1 MRGNWKERKHSM
13 KPIFLWE
20 NQLEFLFL
28 RYFYALLYM
37 LTLLYDCVIYIRNVV
52 ESFKAAQQ
60 LAYFLTCMT
69 FDYLLSCKV
78 FHHFAY
84 NLMKKL
90 TFGLKK
96 KKFYS
101 NSWQYLTDKFTLQNV
116 IYIK

>member
-1 MRGNWKERKHSM
+1 MTFHETHFFVRK
-13 KPIFLWE
+13 PTRILVLEVFLCV
-20 NQLEFLFL
+20 
-28 RYFYALLYM
+28 ALYV
-37 LTLLYDCVIYIRNVV
+37 DFCVIYIHNVV

>member
-1 MRGNWKERKHSM
+1 M
-13 KPIFLWE
+13 
-20 NQLEFLFL
+20 FL

-37 LTLLYDCVIYIRNVV
+37 LILLYDCVIYIRNVV

-96 KKFYS
+96 KKS
-101 NSWQYLTDKFTLQNV
+101 FTQ
-116 IYIK
+116 IPGST